1 MLGHFM
7 KGYERFGQVRR
18 LHTSIGS
25 GEAML
30 GHVTAGLSRLC
41 QGVKIRSGS
50 VRLVRLFFVRSG
62 LFRLSI

>member
-41 QGVKIRSGS
+41 QVVKIRS
-50 VRLVRLFFVRSG
+50 VTVW
-62 LFRLSI
+62 LFR